1 MEMNQLYQ
9 GKHLQICYL
18 RKNSSGLG
26 LTTVAHIVKTMNG
39 TISLVS
45 KVGEG
50 STFIVTLPLSVRE
63 NPHALQDVVSEA
75 IHDARTKT
83 LFQIQD
89 KYMTLI
95 SKAKAISEASNNVD
109 SRSEIII
116 AEDNPINRK
125 VLLKMLQSLG
135 HEADYVCDGVE
146 LVEKFKVD
154 QHKIV
159 ITDLVSI
166 ELDASLKLNKNMPNM
181 NGLEAARELRK
192 QYGFDFKIFVLT
204 ANVTIVDSYD
214 INEVINRVLT
224 KPCSKKDL
232 MDICS
237 INR

>member
-1 MEMNQLYQ
+1 M
-9 GKHLQICYL
+9 
-18 RKNSSGLG
+18 G

-39 TISLVS
+39 TICLESRVR
-45 KVGEG
+45 EG

-63 NPHALQDVVSEA
+63 NPQALQDVVSEA

-89 KYMTLI
+89 KYMSLI
-95 SKAKAISEASNNVD
+95 SKAKAIPEPSKSVD

-135 HEADYVCDGVE
+135 HEADYVCDGSE
-146 LVEKFKVD
+146 LVKKFKVD

-166 ELDASLKLNKNMPNM
+166 ES
-181 NGLEAARELRK
+181 
-192 QYGFDFKIFVLT
+192 
-204 ANVTIVDSYD
+204 DSHLY
-214 INEVINRVLT
+214 
-224 KPCSKKDL
+224 S
-232 MDICS
+232 
-237 INR
+237 